1 MTCWSR
7 LALSPF
13 FSARGRSWQ
22 MVFRPCDH
30 RAEWRVGSACFQYR
44 SDNRWEA
51 RSCPFGKS
59 QTCGKDACL
68 RHPAAMGSIAVIS
81 PMISKSMR
89 PQPRRPALGPNLV
102 YSIHQH
108 RRMRP
113 PDVRK
118 PFCRRGTACRPWF
131 RIHPAERRV
140 GQARHLVM
148 AFTRSNG
155 AGGCVTR
162 R

>member
-1 MTCWSR
+1 
-7 LALSPF
+7 
-13 FSARGRSWQ
+13 
-22 MVFRPCDH
+22 
-30 RAEWRVGSACFQYR
+30 
-44 SDNRWEA
+44 
-51 RSCPFGKS
+51 
-59 QTCGKDACL
+59 
-68 RHPAAMGSIAVIS
+68 MGSIAVIS
-81 PMISKSMR
+81 PIISKSMR